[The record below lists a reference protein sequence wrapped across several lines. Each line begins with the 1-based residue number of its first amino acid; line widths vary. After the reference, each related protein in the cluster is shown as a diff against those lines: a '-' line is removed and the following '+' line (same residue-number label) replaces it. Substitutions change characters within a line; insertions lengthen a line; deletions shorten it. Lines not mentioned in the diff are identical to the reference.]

1 MLSMLGEVVHWG
13 DSSSIMV
20 QCSFDLLNV
29 LIVFISLC
37 SFQSIGSGKTNSWRR
52 KHQTLIRSLDI
63 CLKTIVWQYYEGIKS
78 HVNFATFFLLNARML
93 ELMTLQVYHSNFKE
107 EFFTRQREKL
117 QLDKKASGG
126 ARLHFT
132 TDHFHGSFTDFCGR
146 DLDLADPFE
155 RNYPYQFHAFS

>member
-1 MLSMLGEVVHWG
+1 
-13 DSSSIMV
+13 MV

-63 CLKTIVWQYYEGIKS
+63 RLKTIVWEYYEGIKS

-93 ELMTLQVYHSNFKE
+93 ELMTLQVNPKDYND
-107 EFFTRQREKL
+107 EFFAQQRKML
-117 QLDKKASGG
+117 QIDMKASGV
-126 ARLHFT
+126 ARLHVT
-132 TDHFHGSFTDFCGR
+132 PDASHRYIMDFGVH
-146 DLDLADPFE
+146 DLDLADPFV
-155 RNYPYQFHAFS
+155 RRHPYQFHTLS